1 MMYKNCNI
9 KDIESIRERA
19 DARGAA
25 LCSDKLIWANLVNI
39 DIFLVIVFYNIQRLG
54 KLHIMRKINK
64 IWSLGKRCAD
74 PNTLYQRI
82 LTACRRTAGSVYEV
96 ERNVMLFIMSYLT
109 ISYGLLRDSLRTSVR
124 KCTKGALV

>member
-1 MMYKNCNI
+1 MLYKKSNKN
-9 KDIESIRERA
+9 DIESDRERA

-25 LCSDKLIWANLVNI
+25 LCSDKLIWANLGNI
-39 DIFLVIVFYNIQRLG
+39 DSIIVNVYDKIQRLG

-64 IWSLGKRCAD
+64 IWSLGKRYAD
-74 PNTLYQRI
+74 PITLYQRI

>member
-9 KDIESIRERA
+9 NDIESIRERA
-19 DARGAA
+19 DARGTV
-25 LCSDKLIWANLVNI
+25 LCSDKLIYASLGNI
-39 DIFLVIVFYNIQRLG
+39 DSIIVNVYDKMRRLG
-54 KLHIMRKINK
+54 KLHIMQKINK